1 MLIIPTGSALDTL
14 LVLSLSTEEHIHS
27 LHNVI
32 LLRVVRVLFAG
43 DLQNGRDG
51 LIVILQHV
59 SNIISNV
66 LCDQNNTNIV
76 PLGKFL
82 EGLLHLNQLCIGLND
97 EKVGGVGR
105 SVANASQEET
115 GDGILRESNN
125 PTQRIDP
132 WNEREVLEELNE
144 EKH

>member
-1 MLIIPTGSALDTL
+1 MLGMLIISTGSARDAL

-59 SNIISNV
+59 SNVIGNV

-76 PLGKFL
+76 PLGKFR
-82 EGLLHLNQLCIGLND
+82 EGLLHLDQLCIGLND
-97 EKVGGVGR
+97 EKVSGVGR
-105 SVANASQEET
+105 SVPNPSQEET
-115 GDGILRESNN
+115 GDGILRVSKDRHKDWIHG
-125 PTQRIDP
+125 TKRSVRRI
-132 WNEREVLEELNE
+132 E
-144 EKH
+144 

>member
-1 MLIIPTGSALDTL
+1 MLGMLIIPTGSARDAL

-59 SNIISNV
+59 SNVIGNV

-76 PLGKFL
+76 PLGKFR
-82 EGLLHLNQLCIGLND
+82 EGLLHLD
-97 EKVGGVGR
+97 
-105 SVANASQEET
+105 
-115 GDGILRESNN
+115 
-125 PTQRIDP
+125 
-132 WNEREVLEELNE
+132 
-144 EKH
+144 